1 MSKPT
6 SLRNERPFK
15 FTVNHRKLEPM
26 LTEADRRKRKPNGKK
41 ARPLVPMWDPPRQDD

>member
-26 LTEADRRKRKPNGKK
+26 LTDADRRKRKPDGKK
-41 ARPLVPMWDPPRQDD
+41 SRPVLPTGNRAHQDD